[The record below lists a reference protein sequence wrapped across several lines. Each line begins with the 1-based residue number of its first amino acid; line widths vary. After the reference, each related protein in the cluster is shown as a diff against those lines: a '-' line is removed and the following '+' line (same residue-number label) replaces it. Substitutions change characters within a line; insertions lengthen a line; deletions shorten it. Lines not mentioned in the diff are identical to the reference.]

1 MNKERK
7 DEKGGGGK
15 KGRGGYKRP
24 DRPAPLTP
32 TEQRRKQAEE
42 RLAVWEAKTKLGK
55 MVVSGE
61 IDSLHAALNCGFPL
75 REPEIIDILVPEIKE
90 EVEIFIDWDEDN
102 FKTSMA
108 NSDILLAWNF
118 PTTSLK
124 KIAPNLKWI
133 HCISA
138 GVEHLLPLDWMFD
151 GLVLTNSSGAH
162 AKKAGEYGLMSILM
176 LQNHMTKIITNQK
189 DKKFVSLFSN
199 PIAGKTVVLLGTGT
213 LGSSMTKLVAPLG
226 ANIIGVNKRGRMV
239 EGCSKVITIDKIDSV
254 LPDADFLY
262 LALPETPETKNLI
275 SRERLDMLK
284 PTCGIVNIGRQSVM
298 DYDALC
304 EKLIKN
310 EIAGAILD
318 VFTSEPIE
326 KNSKLWDIPNLVI
339 TPHVS
344 SDDNGNYVKLTLDI
358 FIKNL
363 KLFIENK
370 ELNNQIDKKL
380 GY

>member
-1 MNKERK
+1 MTNKKIKIHVKNNHWAPGSFPTDAEGEENFTITK
-7 DEKGGGGK
+7 EHLNQALKNF
-15 KGRGGYKRP
+15 P
-24 DRPAPLTP
+24 D
-32 TEQRRKQAEE
+32 
-42 RLAVWEAKTKLGK
+42 
-55 MVVSGE
+55 
-61 IDSLHAALNCGFPL
+61 
-75 REPEIIDILVPEIKE
+75 IKE
-90 EVEIFIDWDEDN
+90 KVEIFVDWDEDN
-102 FKTSMA
+102 FKTSMTD
-108 NSDILLAWNF
+108 SDILLAWSF
-118 PTTSLK
+118 PTTNLK
-124 KIAPNLKWI
+124 KVAPNLKWI
-133 HCISA
+133 HIISA

-151 GLVLTNSSGAH
+151 GLVLTNSSGVH

-199 PIAGKTVVLLGTGT
+199 PIAGKTIVLVGTGN
-213 LGSSMTKLVAPLG
+213 LGSSMAKLVAPLG
-226 ANIIGVNKRGRMV
+226 ANVIGVNKKGQMV

-254 LPDADFLY
+254 LPGADFLY

-275 SRERLDMLK
+275 NRKRLDMLK
-284 PTCGIVNIGRQSVM
+284 PTCGIVNIGRQSAM
-298 DYDALC
+298 DYDVLC

-318 VFTSEPIE
+318 VFTLEPIE

-344 SDDNGNYVKLTLDI
+344 SDDNGNYVKLTLNI
-358 FIKNL
+358 FVKNL
-363 KLFIENK
+363 KLFIKNK

>member
-1 MNKERK
+1 MTNKKIKIHVKNNHWAPGSFPTDAEG
-7 DEKGGGGK
+7 EKNF
-15 KGRGGYKRP
+15 
-24 DRPAPLTP
+24 TI
-32 TEQRRKQAEE
+32 
-42 RLAVWEAKTKLGK
+42 TK
-55 MVVSGE
+55 E
-61 IDSLHAALNCGFPL
+61 HFTQALNNF
-75 REPEIIDILVPEIKE
+75 PEIKE
-90 EVEIFIDWDEDN
+90 KVEIFVDWDEDN

-108 NSDILLAWNF
+108 NSDILVAWNF
-118 PTTSLK
+118 STTNLK

-133 HCISA
+133 HVISA
-138 GVEHLLPLDWMFD
+138 GVEHLHPLDWMFD
-151 GLVLTNSSGAH
+151 GLVLTNSSGVH

-189 DKKFVSLFSN
+189 NNSFVSLFSN
-199 PIAGKTVVLLGTGT
+199 PIAGKTVVLVGTGNLGT
-213 LGSSMTKLVAPLG
+213 SMAKLVAPLG
-226 ANIIGVNKRGRMV
+226 VNIIGVNKRGRIT
-239 EGCSKVITIDKIDSV
+239 EGCSKVISIDKIDTV

-262 LALPETPETKNLI
+262 LAVPETPETKNLI
-275 SRERLDMLK
+275 SKERLNMLK
-284 PTCGIVNIGRQSVM
+284 PTCGIINIGRQSVM
-298 DYDALC
+298 DYDVLC
-304 EKLIKN
+304 KKLSNN

-318 VFTSEPIE
+318 VFTLEPIE

-370 ELNNQIDKKL
+370 ELNNQVDKKL